1 MKVLG
6 IDPGVTATG
15 YGIIQ
20 NEDCVDVGTIRPK
33 VKQAHERLVMICD
46 QIKKLVD
53 DSNPDY
59 VALEK
64 VFYHKNIQSLIQS
77 SELRGAII
85 ITLLNCGVQ
94 VVEYTPT
101 QIKLTTTGN
110 GRASKQQVRY
120 MIEKIML
127 GQQHKRVS
135 HHATDALSIAYTAAR
150 RVSRQL

>member
-15 YGIIQ
+15 YGIVE
-20 NEDCVDVGTIRPK
+20 NETCIDIGTIRPK
-33 VKQAHERLVMICD
+33 VRPAHDRLTEICKR
-46 QIKKLVD
+46 IKELVSQSD
-53 DSNPDY
+53 PDY
-59 VALEK
+59 AALEK

-85 ITLLNCGVQ
+85 ITLLNMDIT

-120 MIEKIML
+120 MMEKIIL
-127 GQQHKRVS
+127 GEKHKRVS
-135 HHATDALSIAYTAAR
+135 HHATDALSIAYTAER
-150 RVSRQL
+150 KIKKKL

>member
-15 YGIIQ
+15 YGVIE
-20 NEDCVDVGTIRPK
+20 NEACIDVGTIRPK
-33 VKQAHERLVMICD
+33 AKQGHDRLITICE
-46 QIKKLVD
+46 QIKKLVTECT
-53 DSNPDY
+53 PDY

-85 ITLLNCGVQ
+85 ITLLNCGVN

-135 HHATDALSIAYTAAR
+135 HHATDALSIAYTGAR
-150 RVSRQL
+150 KVSRHL

>member
-1 MKVLG
+1 LKVLG

-15 YGIIQ
+15 YGILQ
-20 NEDCVDVGTIRPK
+20 NEQCVDVGTIRPK
-33 VKQAHERLVMICD
+33 AKQAHDRLISICEN
-46 QIKKLVD
+46 IKRIVEECQ
-53 DSNPDY
+53 PDY
-59 VALEK
+59 AALEK
-64 VFYHKNIQSLIQS
+64 AFYHKNIQSLIQS

-85 ITLLNCGVQ
+85 VTLLNCGVQ

-127 GQQHKRVS
+127 GQDHKRVS
-135 HHATDALSIAYTAAR
+135 HHATDALSIAYTAVR
-150 RVSRQL
+150 KIRTQL